1 MAETDVD
8 RLEVGVEVE
17 AERAVALGV
26 ETGVEIANCC
36 RCVSLEVSHQSG
48 DHHVSFW
55 ATIDS
60 ERAGSYN
67 DIIGFYFEAKFNAL
81 YSPKFNNKLKRKRKR
96 ALGLGTSYQNKATQP
111 FRLAAKF
118 KLRINSNE
126 SKITL
131 IGVGH

>member
-17 AERAVALGV
+17 AKRAVALGV

-67 DIIGFYFEAKFNAL
+67 DIIGFYFEAKINAL
-81 YSPKFNNKLKRKRKR
+81 YSPKFNNKLKEKER
-96 ALGLGTSYQNKATQP
+96 ALGLGTSNQNKSTQP
-111 FRLAAKF
+111 YRLAAKF
-118 KLRINSNE
+118 KIRIGNSKE
-126 SKITL
+126 SIITL
-131 IGVGH
+131 VGVGH